1 MFSALIVHARPEPAL
16 TLTLSRLVEA
26 ALAGL
31 LADVAI
37 ADFCDDPLAAR
48 LAEEGGCALK
58 RLAGD
63 PTQALARMIGE
74 ALDAVIKDAERWE
87 YAYRHDVDLGI
98 HSDCYVD
105 DLISCEKRL
114 RQ

>member
-1 MFSALIVHARPEPAL
+1 MTHVEILRTFNDWRRDRTGNL
-16 TLTLSRLVEA
+16 TLE
-26 ALAGL
+26 
-31 LADVAI
+31 
-37 ADFCDDPLAAR
+37 DFGITP
-48 LAEEGGCALK
+48 
-58 RLAGD
+58 
-63 PTQALARMIGE
+63 RMIGE